1 MAEIEARFD
10 LEPGPLAPRL
20 ARQQVTMLLKELSGI
35 DRDEVGLL
43 VSELV
48 TNAVTHAE
56 SMAQVHVQADEGRL
70 RIEVADRSPTRPL
83 VRPVDHS
90 ASSGRGLQI
99 VATLADRWG
108 VLEGDGEGGEGKA
121 VWFELDR
128 GPAD

>member
-1 MAEIEARFD
+1 MDEIDVHFA
-10 LEPGPLAPRL
+10 LEPGPLAPRV
-20 ARQQVTMLLKELSGI
+20 ARQQVTMLLGALSGI

-56 SMAQVHVQADEGRL
+56 SVAQIHVRADEDRL
-70 RIEVADRSPTRPL
+70 RVEVADRSPERPL
-83 VRPVDHS
+83 VRPIDHS
-90 ASSGRGLQI
+90 ASNGRGLQI

-108 VLEGDGEGGEGKA
+108 VLDGDAEGGEGKA

-128 GPAD
+128 RRAD